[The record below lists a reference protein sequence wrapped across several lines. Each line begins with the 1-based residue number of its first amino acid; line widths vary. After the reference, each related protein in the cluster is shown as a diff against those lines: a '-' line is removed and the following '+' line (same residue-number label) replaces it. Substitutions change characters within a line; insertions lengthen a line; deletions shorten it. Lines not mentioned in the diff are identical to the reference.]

1 MKNKKVLSYVFAF
14 VIPCILMILLYIQ
27 GGIYP
32 FGSKSLLTADLAGQY
47 IAFFNALKNI
57 LDGSTN
63 LFYSFSK
70 TLGGNM
76 YGLLTYYLM
85 SPFNLLLIFFS
96 KSSIPEFIFL
106 INILKIGLSG
116 LTSYI
121 YFDKT
126 FNDKRFTSIVFSTVY
141 SLMAYNIVYSQNI
154 MWLDGVYMLP
164 IIFLGIDRLI
174 EKEKPTLFC
183 VSLSLT
189 IIFNYYIGY
198 MSCIAS
204 LTYFLYKLYLHNKYQ
219 MSWKDNKSDVLYFFK
234 YAFIAVGISMFV
246 LLPSVFSLIVGKTN
260 NNLNQLLPRQD
271 FAILDFTSGFIL
283 GAFKKESL
291 SGVYPHIF
299 VSLMM
304 LVLNILYFLNKNID
318 NKEKKATFVLLVF
331 FICSFT
337 IDILNIIW
345 HTFSHP
351 FGFTFRNAFI
361 FVLFYL
367 IIAYKSYILVD
378 KLHKGIFKKIIPW
391 VILVTI
397 VLDKLLFT
405 SNMYYKVIVSG
416 LIVIIYLL
424 YFYKSKSRSICKSI
438 AFLMILEMFLNG
450 VITIYNI
457 DYQLREKYDE
467 FINSYG
473 TVIDNIKLQ
482 DSSFYR
488 IEKEY
493 SYTTNDP
500 LLLNYNGISHFSS
513 TFEGQNNKLLGDYLG
528 IFNRFYITNY
538 LGSTPVTNSLF
549 NIKYVLLNH
558 KVNYYDLIDTYDDIY
573 IYQNKYNLPIGF
585 MVNSDVLDLKLEM
598 LEPLENQN
606 NILKSMSGINR
617 DIFERIVVS
626 DITMYNVKKDSKND
640 EVYRKVDNDLEGYI
654 TYNLTV
660 KKSGEVYYYMAS
672 EDEKKVEILSN
683 GERVIDTNSE
693 NGYRYNVID
702 LGYFKKGDTI
712 ELKVL
717 LLENSIKFK
726 DAMFYTLN
734 ENILNEIT
742 NSLKKEN
749 ELIITENK
757 GNYIKASINVN
768 KDNQILYTSIPL
780 DKGFTILVDGKKVEA
795 ESIFDT
801 LIGLKLEQG
810 EHTIEFKYV
819 PRGLKSG
826 IAISIISVLLLI
838 FLKKR
843 K

>member
-606 NILKSMSGINR
+606 NILKSMSGIDR

-734 ENILNEIT
+734 ENVLSDIT

-749 ELIITENK
+749 ELVITENK
-757 GNYIKASINVN
+757 GNYIKANINVN

-780 DKGFTILVDGKKVEA
+780 DKGFTILVDSKKVEA

-810 EHTIEFKYV
+810 SHTIEFKYV

>member
-438 AFLMILEMFLNG
+438 AFFMILEMFLNG

-734 ENILNEIT
+734 ENVLNEIT

-749 ELIITENK
+749 ELVITENK
-757 GNYIKASINVN
+757 GNYIKANINVN

>member
-1 MKNKKVLSYVFAF
+1 MKIKKIGYYILAF
-14 VIPCILMILLYIQ
+14 IIPCILMTLLYMIA
-27 GGIYP
+27 GIYP
-32 FGSKSLLTADLAGQY
+32 FGKNSLLTVDLAGQY
-47 IAFFNALKNI
+47 IAFFNAFKNI
-57 LDGSTN
+57 LDGSIN
-63 LFYSFSK
+63 IFYSFSK

-85 SPFNLLLIFFS
+85 SPFNLLLVFF
-96 KSSIPEFIFL
+96 KKASIPEFIFL
-106 INILKIGLSG
+106 INIFKISLSG

-126 FNDKRFTSIVFSTVY
+126 FNNKKFTSIIFSIVY

-174 EKEKPTLFC
+174 EKEQPVLFC
-183 VSLSLT
+183 LSLAFS
-189 IIFNYYIGY
+189 IFCSYYIGY

-204 LTYFLYKLYLHNKYQ
+204 LAYFLYKLYLYNNYKLSWELNKN
-219 MSWKDNKSDVLYFFK
+219 DIFYFFK
-234 YAFIAVGISMFV
+234 YAFLAVGISMFV
-246 LLPSVFSLIVGKTN
+246 LLPSVFSLLVGKTGN
-260 NNLNQLLPRQD
+260 VWSHMVPRQD
-271 FAILDFTSGFIL
+271 YPVLDLISRFFI
-283 GAFKKESL
+283 GSFKKSDL
-291 SGVYPHIF
+291 LGIYPHVFI
-299 VSLMM
+299 SLIM
-304 LVLNILYFLNKNID
+304 LILNVVYFFNKKID
-318 NKEKKATFVLLVF
+318 TKEKKGTLIFILFFVF
-331 FICSFT
+331 SMT
-337 IDILNIIW
+337 IDVFNIIW

-351 FGFTFRNAFI
+351 VGFPYRNSFI
-361 FVLFYL
+361 FDFALL
-367 IIAYKSYILVD
+367 IVAYKSYVRIDTVESN
-378 KLHKGIFKKIIPW
+378 IFKKMIPW
-391 VILVTI
+391 TILIVIVM
-397 VLDKLLFT
+397 DKLAFT
-405 SNMYYKVIVSG
+405 SNMFYKIIGSG
-416 LIVIIYLL
+416 LIIVIYLL
-424 YFYKSKSRSICKSI
+424 YFYKSKNRNICKSI
-438 AFLMILEMFLNG
+438 ALLMILEMFLNG
-450 VITIYNI
+450 AITVYNM

-606 NILKSMSGINR
+606 NILKSMSGIDR

-734 ENILNEIT
+734 ENVLSDIT

-749 ELIITENK
+749 ELVIIENK
-757 GNYIKASINVN
+757 GNYIKANINVN

-810 EHTIEFKYV
+810 SHTIEFKYV

>member
-734 ENILNEIT
+734 ENVLNEIT

-749 ELIITENK
+749 ELVITENK
-757 GNYIKASINVN
+757 GNYIKANINVN

>member
-734 ENILNEIT
+734 ENVLNEIT

-749 ELIITENK
+749 ELVITKNK
-757 GNYIKASINVN
+757 GNYIKANINVN